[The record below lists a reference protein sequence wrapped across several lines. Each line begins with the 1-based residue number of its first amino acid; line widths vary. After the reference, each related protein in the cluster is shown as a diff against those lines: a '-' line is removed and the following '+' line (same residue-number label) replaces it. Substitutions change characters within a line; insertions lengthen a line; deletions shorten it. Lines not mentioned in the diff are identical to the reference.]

1 MAAVAEMTPW
11 DHVQEAE
18 RLAGKAE
25 ADAAYAPDCS
35 IAWAHLALVHIE
47 LAKAKDM
54 LAGPPT
60 VAAMDQALSK
70 ARSIGRVYPL
80 DAP

>member
-1 MAAVAEMTPW
+1 MTPLE
-11 DHVQEAE
+11 HVAEAE

-25 ADAAYAPDCS
+25 AAADPADS
-35 IAWAHLALVHIE
+35 VRWSHLALVHIE

-54 LAGPPT
+54 MTGPPT
-60 VAAMDQALSK
+60 VAAMDRALTK
-70 ARSIGRVYPL
+70 ARSVGRVYPL